1 MDLKGTKL
9 YSILNFKCPY
19 CHEGQFF
26 VAHPYNLRRAGDL
39 LDKCP
44 KCQRRYTIEPGF
56 YYGAMYV
63 SYAMTVAV
71 AVSIW
76 VAILVL
82 NPEMD
87 LDWQVGLIGAVMV
100 LGAPLFYALSKI
112 TWANMFLEYK
122 GPSSGTE
129 EQRQPEG

>member
-26 VAHPYNLRRAGDL
+26 KAHPYNLRRAGDL
-39 LDKCP
+39 LERCP
-44 KCQRRYTIEPGF
+44 VCQRKYSIEPGF

-76 VAILVL
+76 MAILVL
-82 NPEMD
+82 APDMS
-87 LDWQVGLIGAVMV
+87 LDRQVGLIATVIV

-112 TWANMFLEYK
+112 TWANMFFDYK
-122 GPSSGTE
+122 GPQAAE
-129 EQRQPEG
+129 EQPGQAEG